1 MTAFPMH
8 IMCPAPP
15 SAVPSSGNSRA
26 WKNRTMNAEQRRRAE
41 DTLRVVDALVTAMGR
56 REDVFHVVEDSEDL
70 DEAIRRLMELL
81 ELDELACRVILDM
94 QVKGFTRERR
104 RIIAAHAEEIR
115 SSLSSGGEP

>member
-1 MTAFPMH
+1 
-8 IMCPAPP
+8 
-15 SAVPSSGNSRA
+15 
-26 WKNRTMNAEQRRRAE
+26 MNAEQRRRAE

-115 SSLSSGGEP
+115 ASLSSGGEP